1 MIVGIR
7 ACAYLSIERIGEAVM
22 IRANKSDGSVV
33 KIYLSQIE
41 QNKSTRRK
49 RPACFCD
56 H

>member
-7 ACAYLSIERIGEAVM
+7 ACAYLLYVYLFEAVM